1 MYTVP
6 KAIKLIINLIFR
18 RRHFR
23 TLLSTAVLS
32 RSPYDMTSK
41 SVRICWSES
50 HRGDNPLFEKNS
62 QKEKNSLV
70 ENHASSVGVHSS
82 SIELKIATIGRE
94 TQSLELINLP
104 PFTSKTKM
112 DEGLNIF
119 S

>member
-1 MYTVP
+1 MSVFVGRKATVG
-6 KAIKLIINLIFR
+6 IIRFL
-18 RRHFR
+18 
-23 TLLSTAVLS
+23 
-32 RSPYDMTSK
+32 K
-41 SVRICWSES
+41 
-50 HRGDNPLFEKNS
+50 KNS

-94 TQSLELINLP
+94 TQSLELINLS